1 MASSVVILT
10 NQPEMS
16 YVGEKAKGDG
26 FYGFSDGLHTVSF
39 HVNAFTGRLFLEAT
53 LVENPTE
60 DDWFLITLEIDQDY
74 IQFDN
79 ETASKGVTFT
89 GNFVY
94 VRASVDRSYLVDQDY
109 NPTLHGVLNKVVLMI

>member
-1 MASSVVILT
+1 MANSVVILT

-94 VRASVDRSYLVDQDY
+94 VRASVDRSYLVDQNY

>member
-1 MASSVVILT
+1 MANSVVILT

-79 ETASKGVTFT
+79 ETASKGITFT

-109 NPTLHGVLNKVVLMI
+109 NPTLHGVVNKVVLMI

>member
-1 MASSVVILT
+1 MASSNIILT
-10 NQPEMS
+10 NQTEMS
-16 YVGEKAKGDG
+16 YVGDKAKGDG

-53 LVENPTE
+53 LVDDPTE
-60 DDWFLITLEIDQDY
+60 NDWFYITLEIDQNY

-79 ETASKGVTFT
+79 ETTARGVTFT

-94 VRASVDRSYLVDQDY
+94 IRASVDRSYLVDQTYD
-109 NPTLHGVLNKVVLMI
+109 PTLHGVLNKVVLMI

>member
-1 MASSVVILT
+1 MANSVVILT

-109 NPTLHGVLNKVVLMI
+109 NPTLHGVVNKVVLMI

>member
-1 MASSVVILT
+1 MANSVVILT

-94 VRASVDRSYLVDQDY
+94 IRASVDRSYLVDQNY